1 MSRGK
6 KSKKSKSKKG
16 SPERIFSEEE
26 IIEIR
31 KKKKSKKNKA
41 PADFALSAEWYRMT
55 DEEIEEGLNSIKAG
69 DITELKAL
77 KNPPQGVIN
86 VCKAVATLTGLPDD
100 LSWPLIQKQLL

>member
-6 KSKKSKSKKG
+6 KSKKSKKG

-41 PADFALSAEWYRMT
+41 PADFALSQEWYRMT
-55 DEEIEEGLNSIKAG
+55 DEEIEEGLNSIK
-69 DITELKAL
+69 
-77 KNPPQGVIN
+77 
-86 VCKAVATLTGLPDD
+86 
-100 LSWPLIQKQLL
+100 